1 MRSVSAMAGYVLVG
15 RSTVCLDQL
24 CHFPCTQRMYGDT
37 LYVDVSWNIQLAPQ
51 VAATALTEKYV
62 PIDEQTDED
71 QRGNNWG

>member
-1 MRSVSAMAGYVLVG
+1 
-15 RSTVCLDQL
+15 
-24 CHFPCTQRMYGDT
+24 MYGDT